1 MWDETATPTIQILL
15 RLGAA
20 AVAGMILG
28 IDREAQGKPAGLRT
42 HILIAVGAAATTLV
56 GFELY
61 RSAIEI
67 SGESRGDLLRVIE
80 GVITALGFLAA
91 GVIINGRGEV
101 RNMTSAANIW
111 ICGAIGIAC
120 GGGYFVIAGITLAL
134 AVIVLTGLYFVERL
148 IRRKTDSSTKDG

>member
-1 MWDETATPTIQILL
+1 MWDETATPTMQILL

-28 IDREAQGKPAGLRT
+28 IDREARGKPAGLRT

-61 RSAIEI
+61 RTAIEI
-67 SGESRGDLLRVIE
+67 SGQSRSDLLRVIE

-101 RNMTSAANIW
+101 HNMTSAANIW

-134 AVIVLTGLYFVERL
+134 AVIVLTGLYAVERVMG
-148 IRRKTDSSTKDG
+148 RKSGSASRDG